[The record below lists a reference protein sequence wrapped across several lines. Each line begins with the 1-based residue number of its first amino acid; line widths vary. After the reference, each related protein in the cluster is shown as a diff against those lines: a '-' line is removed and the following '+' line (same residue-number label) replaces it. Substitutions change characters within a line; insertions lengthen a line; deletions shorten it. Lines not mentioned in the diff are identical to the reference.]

1 MFIFVTCDVS
11 PYAGFAWFLARAVLN
26 NWFTKNHTKLY
37 LTLKKV
43 LKSTFFKP
51 WPAGN
56 QTSKTLKKLQR

>member
-1 MFIFVTCDVS
+1 MLFQMKLFKKCFDNR
-11 PYAGFAWFLARAVLN
+11 Y
-26 NWFTKNHTKLY
+26 TKNHTKFY

-56 QTSKTLKKLQR
+56 QTSKTLDLLLS